1 MNALVAWKMLTH
13 EKARNT
19 LAVGG
24 IFIAVLMIFLQL
36 GFYNCVPKAGLLTYN
51 GLSFDLLLTSSS
63 YVSQVQSFDFPRARL
78 YQALSLPEVATA
90 SPFYQGE
97 ASWLTEPGGVR
108 RDLFVMAFRLS
119 DRSMMVEDIDRRLDV
134 LARPDTLLVDTQ
146 TLPVYGPRTPGRTV
160 ELRERM
166 MQIGGQYALGT
177 GFLGLGAVVVS
188 DVNFIRIFPRR
199 SLAAVNLGLVRLRA
213 GSDPDQVAAR
223 LRTLL
228 PADTIVFTRPEIE
241 AHEIAYWQT
250 KAPTGVIF
258 GFGVIISLVAGTIIL
273 YGTLATQVTRQ
284 LPQYATLKAM
294 GYSNGALRYIVV
306 ALALITTGIAYI
318 PALGG
323 ALVIYDRLRIIAR
336 LPIDMTAERI
346 VGVLAIT
353 LAMAAGSA
361 LLAVGKAVRTDPADL
376 F

>member
-1 MNALVAWKMLTH
+1 MNALVAWRMLTH
-13 EKARNT
+13 EKGRNI

-51 GLSFDLLLTSSS
+51 GLRFDLLLTSSS
-63 YVSQVQSFDFPRARL
+63 YVSQVQSYDFPRARL
-78 YQALSLPEVATA
+78 YQALSLPEVETA

-108 RDLFVMAFRLS
+108 RDLFVMGFRLA
-119 DRSMMVEDIDRRLDV
+119 DRSMIVEDIERQLDV

-160 ELRERM
+160 ELRERTV
-166 MQIGGQYALGT
+166 QIGGQYALGT

-199 SLAAVNLGLVRLRA
+199 SLAAVNLGLVRLKP

-223 LRTLL
+223 LRALL
-228 PADTIVFTRPEIE
+228 PPDTRVFTRPDIE

-258 GFGVIISLVAGTIIL
+258 GFGVIISIVAGTIIL

-294 GYSNGALRYIVV
+294 GHSDGALRSIVV
-306 ALALITTGIAYI
+306 ALALITSGIAYI
-318 PALGG
+318 PAVG
-323 ALVIYDRLRIIAR
+323 AALMIYDRLRIIAR
-336 LPIDMTAERI
+336 LPIDMTATRI
-346 VGVLAIT
+346 LGVLTIT
-353 LAMAAGSA
+353 LVMAAGSA
-361 LLAVGKAVRTDPADL
+361 LLAVGKAIRTDPADL

>member
-13 EKARNT
+13 EKGRNT

-51 GLSFDLLLTSSS
+51 GLHFDLLLTSSS
-63 YVSQVQSFDFPRARL
+63 YVSQVQSYDFPKARL

-97 ASWLTEPGGVR
+97 ATWLGEPGGVR
-108 RDLFVMAFRLS
+108 RDLFVMGFRLA
-119 DRSMMVEDIDRRLDV
+119 DRSMIVEDIERQLDV

-146 TLPVYGPRTPGRTV
+146 TLPVYGPRTPGRTI
-160 ELRERM
+160 ELHERTV
-166 MQIGGQYALGT
+166 QIGGQYVLGT

-199 SLAAVNLGLVRLRA
+199 SLAAVNLGLVSLTA

-228 PADTIVFTRPEIE
+228 PADTRVFTRHEIE

-258 GFGVIISLVAGTIIL
+258 GFGVIISIVAGSIIL

-323 ALVIYDRLRIIAR
+323 SLMIYDRLRIIAR